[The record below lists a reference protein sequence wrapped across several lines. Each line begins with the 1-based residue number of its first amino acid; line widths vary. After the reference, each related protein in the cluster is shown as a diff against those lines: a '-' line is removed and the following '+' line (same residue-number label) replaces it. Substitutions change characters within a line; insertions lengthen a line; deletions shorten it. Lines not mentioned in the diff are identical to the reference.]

1 MVHACHPYKESQLSH
16 HRLKPSCKQ
25 EVVADGIIG
34 DTPVAAS
41 KDLQNEVLSK
51 MKIDRFSILA

>member
-1 MVHACHPYKESQLSH
+1 MRATLTKSH
-16 HRLKPSCKQ
+16 NCPITGSKPSCKQ

-34 DTPVAAS
+34 DTHVAAS
-41 KDLQNEVLSK
+41 KDLQNEVLPK